1 VRSGLHRLSPFSWLA
16 RAPAVGPVA
25 RSFPQWRAWGKVV
38 VLPTGLAHLSR
49 TVGKCFPH
57 IESTP
62 FILMQA
68 EKVQKLARDRQM
80 IKSIL
85 NFAGCAMEID
95 RLKVSRLLSAFFD
108 RLREKDI
115 VLQVSRD
122 FEELEKTVRKTGKK
136 ALTEHFRRNLNTYSP
151 AQAFWLG
158 GYNSKGELVALAAAR
173 LDVLGSW
180 TLADYWR
187 EYWHRCY
194 PDASHGQARLAKKQY
209 RYAQEITGDVV
220 YLGEMWVCADHPAD
234 GVAALFSPAI
244 LLLSL
249 MEWQSAKYYY
259 AWVRPAFLE
268 RGFSY
273 KCGFSDVHP
282 GIRWK
287 SEPSTIDPDLWVMA
301 STLSRLADQVDFWTT
316 SFLEE

>member
-1 VRSGLHRLSPFSWLA
+1 MPQTPRKH
-16 RAPAVGPVA
+16 
-25 RSFPQWRAWGKVV
+25 FPY
-38 VLPTGLAHLSR
+38 
-49 TVGKCFPH
+49 
-57 IESTP
+57 IESIA

-68 EKVQKLARDRQM
+68 EKVQKLARLWQK
-80 IKSIL
+80 IKSIPS
-85 NFAGCAMEID
+85 FAGCVMEID
-95 RLKVSRLLSAFFD
+95 RLKVSRLLSAFFEK
-108 RLREKDI
+108 LREKDI
-115 VLQVSRD
+115 ILQVSRD
-122 FEELEKTVRKTGKK
+122 FGDLEKAVRKTGKK

-151 AQAFWLG
+151 VQAFWLG

-187 EYWHRCY
+187 EYWQRCY
-194 PDASHGQARLAKKQY
+194 PSAGGRPARLAKAQY
-209 RYAQEITGDVV
+209 RYAQEVKGDIV
-220 YLGEMWVCADHPAD
+220 YLGEMWVCDEHPAE

-249 MEWQSAKYYY
+249 MEWQSAGYYY

-273 KCGFSDVHP
+273 KCGFSEVHP

-287 SEPSTIDPDLWVMA
+287 REPSTIDPDLWLMA
-301 STLSRLADQVDFWTT
+301 NTLSRLADQVDFWTA